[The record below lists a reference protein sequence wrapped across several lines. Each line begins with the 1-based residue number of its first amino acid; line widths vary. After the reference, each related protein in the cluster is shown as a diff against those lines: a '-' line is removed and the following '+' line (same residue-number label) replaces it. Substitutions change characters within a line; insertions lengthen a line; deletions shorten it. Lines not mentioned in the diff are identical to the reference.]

1 MKPEEL
7 IKWAYVKPGTLVEV
21 KADLAPYWEKREFAM
36 VHDEKIWVY
45 EEIYDDYVEGG
56 KGIMMVPYKNVRL
69 LDCDPYERL
78 EKEEKKLVDKIRYEL
93 ADCYNQDF
101 DFNTDYLE
109 GMFAAINL
117 IPGYSV
123 STAPSVNAPCG
134 YKYIYISFPEVKN
147 VKVYEQGEE

>member
-7 IKWAYVKPGTLVEV
+7 IKWAYVKPGTLVEI
-21 KADLAPYWEKREFAM
+21 KADLSTYWEKREFAM
-36 VHDEKIWVY
+36 IHDNQIWVY
-45 EEIYDDYVEGG
+45 EEIYDDFFEGG

-69 LDCDPYERL
+69 LDCDLYERL
-78 EKEEKKLVDKIRYEL
+78 EEIDKRLVDKIRYEL

-101 DFNTDYLE
+101 EFNTDYLE

-123 STAPSVNAPCG
+123 SVAPSANTPCG